1 MHGIRVSRSILTTRA
16 PDDELF
22 QPKNGSFSSV
32 EKYIIAV
39 FVAIAW
45 YNAAE
50 LIVLCLSTFKVYRG
64 WYFWSLLIASLSL
77 FPICLGYIFYI
88 FNPGISYYLS
98 ISLIIVSWSCM
109 VTGHSLILWSRLH
122 LIIRSPRVLH
132 LTLAI
137 IIVDAIIFHVSTA
150 VLLYGSHAD
159 NVALANRFAR
169 GYDIM
174 ERVQLVVFCVQEL
187 LISGIYLWETAKM
200 LRLHPGPLHYKIL
213 SQFLIIN
220 IFIIVLDV
228 AVVGIQFAGYYALQ
242 VTFKP
247 VAYSLKFKLEYAIL
261 GRLIALATSPSSS
274 EPFPSSSLG
283 STGVVESRPA
293 HGRRHR
299 IFVSEPSERGRE
311 KRKF

>member
-1 MHGIRVSRSILTTRA
+1 MGSDPGVGHSLLTTRA
-16 PDDELF
+16 PDDELH
-22 QPKNGSFSSV
+22 PKNGSLSAV
-32 EKYIIAV
+32 EKYIISV

-50 LIVLCLSTFKVYRG
+50 LIVFCLSTFKSYRG
-64 WYFWSLLIASLSL
+64 CYFWSLFIASLSL

-88 FNPGISYYLS
+88 FYLGIPYYLS

-122 LIIRSPRVLH
+122 LIIRSPRVLN
-132 LTLAI
+132 LTLAMI
-137 IIVDAIIFHVSTA
+137 ILDGIVLHTSTA
-150 VLLYGSHAD
+150 VLLYGGHSHNA
-159 NVALANRFAR
+159 VMASRSTR
-169 GYDIM
+169 GYNIM

-200 LRLHPGPLHYKIL
+200 LRLHPSPLHYKIL
-213 SQFLIIN
+213 SQFLVIN
-220 IFIIVLDV
+220 IFIIILDV
-228 AVVGIQFAGYYALQ
+228 AVVGIQFAGYYAFQ

-261 GRLIALATSPSSS
+261 GRLIALATSPSNS

-283 STGVVESRPA
+283 STGAVESWPV
-293 HGRRHR
+293 HGRRQR
-299 IFVSEPSERGRE
+299 VVVSEPSERGRE
-311 KRKF
+311 K

>member
-1 MHGIRVSRSILTTRA
+1 MLTTRA
-16 PDDELF
+16 PDNELP

-32 EKYIIAV
+32 EKYVISV

-50 LIVLCLSTFKVYRG
+50 LVVLCLSTFKLYRG
-64 WYFWSLLIASLSL
+64 WYFWSLFIASLSL
-77 FPICLGYIFYI
+77 FPICLGYIFFI
-88 FNPGISYYLS
+88 FYPGIPHYLS

-122 LIIRSPRVLH
+122 LIIQSPRVLR
-132 LTLAI
+132 LTLTI
-137 IIVDAIIFHVSTA
+137 IILDAILLHTSIA
-150 VLLYGSHAD
+150 VLLYGSFSK
-159 NVALANRFAR
+159 NVHVANRFTN
-169 GYDIM
+169 GYNIM

-200 LRLHPGPLHYKIL
+200 LRLHPGPLHYNVL
-213 SQFLIIN
+213 TQFLIIN

-261 GRLIALATSPSSS
+261 GRLIAIATSPSNS
-274 EPFPSSSLG
+274 EPAPSNKGQLRNLRLITCLMHKLVKEG
-283 STGVVESRPA
+283 TV
-293 HGRRHR
+293 
-299 IFVSEPSERGRE
+299 
-311 KRKF
+311 

>member
-1 MHGIRVSRSILTTRA
+1 MGSGPGVSRSILTTRA
-16 PDDELF
+16 PGDELF
-22 QPKNGSFSSV
+22 HPKNGSLSSV
-32 EKYIIAV
+32 EKYVIAV
-39 FVAIAW
+39 FVAISW

-50 LIVLCLSTFKVYRG
+50 LVVFCLSTFKFYRG
-64 WYFWSLLIASLSL
+64 WYFWSLLTASLSL

-88 FNPGISYYLS
+88 FYPGIPYYLS

-132 LTLAI
+132 LTLAM
-137 IIVDAIIFHVSTA
+137 IIVDAIILHSSTA
-150 VLLYGSHAD
+150 VLLYGGHSNNA
-159 NVALANRFAR
+159 VMASRCAR
-169 GYDIM
+169 GYNIM
-174 ERVQLVVFCVQEL
+174 ERVQLVIFCVQEL

-213 SQFLIIN
+213 SQFLVIN
-220 IFIIVLDV
+220 IFIIILDV

-261 GRLIALATSPSSS
+261 GRLIALATSPSNS

-283 STGVVESRPA
+283 SSGVVESRSA
-293 HGRRHR
+293 HGRRQR
-299 IFVSEPSERGRE
+299 IVLSEPSERGH
-311 KRKF
+311 KK